1 MRRFSRR
8 FSHGVV
14 CLLVLACV
22 LAVSGTALAAP
33 KAGCPVGEGW
43 AEPTVEVAAEA
54 IWDELVDQSPWVDL
68 NDFQESAIRPYD
80 RNGDGSICL
89 KTQWG
94 DDRNPNSNWFGV
106 FQFLPRDNTSNAN
119 N

>member
-68 NDFQESAIRPYD
+68 NDFQEPAVRPYD